1 MLSLRIIAVG
11 KLKER
16 FWEDACGEY
25 LKRLKRFTSLE
36 IIQVADRDPAV
47 CGGEVRGRDL
57 EGADILA
64 ACARDDYVVVLD
76 RAGSAYTSEQIA
88 EMMEH
93 LSLDGIDRL
102 TFVIGGS
109 TGLSPAVLNR
119 SQIRMSLGLITLP
132 HNLARVVLL
141 EQIYR
146 GFKILRGEPYHK

>member
-25 LKRLKRFTSLE
+25 LKRLTRFTSMVVV
-36 IIQVADRDPAV
+36 QVADRDPAV
-47 CGGEVRGRDL
+47 CGGEARGREI

-64 ACARDDYVVVLD
+64 ACERDDYVVVLD
-76 RAGSAYTSEQIA
+76 RTGTAYTSEQIA
-88 EMMEH
+88 DMMEH
-93 LSLDGIDRL
+93 LSLDGIERL
-102 TFVIGGS
+102 TFIIGGS
-109 TGLSPAVLNR
+109 TGLSSAVLDR